1 MGAMSCSVCNR
12 TPGGTEGR
20 IVVGARP
27 ALHAWTPCGTLNCS
41 VAGRAPPPCARSPRG
56 ADCAVEGIT
65 AGVTVIDV
73 SRYGGPPVD
82 GIARPGGSARPA
94 EPRQRSRTRRRSAA
108 KTAVVDSRRT
118 CPHGADREWPTGL
131 TRGRHPSHR
140 QSTPDV
146 VRRSVVAG
154 EDAGEQSEDTG
165 RTAGRSNVADTNRA
179 AFAKE

>member
-1 MGAMSCSVCNR
+1 MTNERLYRPSSDGGHVLFGVQPNTRRDRGPYRGRCPPRLTRVDAVRNAELFCCWPGPAAVC
-12 TPGGTEGR
+12 E
-20 IVVGARP
+20 
-27 ALHAWTPCGTLNCS
+27 
-41 VAGRAPPPCARSPRG
+41 VAEG

-118 CPHGADREWPTGL
+118 CPHGAGREWPAGL
-131 TRGRHPSHR
+131 TRGLASLPQAKH
-140 QSTPDV
+140 
-146 VRRSVVAG
+146 
-154 EDAGEQSEDTG
+154 
-165 RTAGRSNVADTNRA
+165 AGRCASLRGGG
-179 AFAKE
+179 